1 MNVALT
7 TVYHDPQGRLYD
19 QIVRV
24 LPRLIDL
31 SGGLAVQASADAYP
45 RSLEHL
51 ANAGVL
57 VGQEPVREPPSGI
70 GLVRRNSIDL
80 ALKLDCPFILYC
92 DTDRALHWAEHY
104 PQELVEVARRICDH
118 DFTVLGRTPRAFDT
132 HPRIQRDTE
141 RIINHVFEIISGHA
155 WDVGAGAR
163 GLSQRAAEAIL
174 AKCPDEEIS
183 TVVSWPLFLQ
193 RSGDFSQGYLETEGL
208 EFETADR
215 YGDEVARAGGLARWL
230 DQLDADPQRWAQ
242 RLDLARI
249 EVEAMI
255 PYVQPGTNRPI
266 GPAPPA

>member
-183 TVVSWPLFLQ
+183 TDVSWPLFLQ